1 MTNATSIIRLPS
13 DSLNI
18 DNITGLVETFYYCSV
33 ISKKTH
39 EDLSVEILKS
49 FKPEFPQVEIDI
61 LYARFNVAV
70 TEFNDKFILTPI
82 GMN

>member
-1 MTNATSIIRLPS
+1 MTNETSIIRLPS
-13 DSLNI
+13 DSLNV
-18 DNITGLVETFYYCSV
+18 DDITRLVETFYYCSV

-39 EDLSVEILKS
+39 TDLSLEILKS
-49 FKPEFPQVEIDI
+49 EFPQIEIDI